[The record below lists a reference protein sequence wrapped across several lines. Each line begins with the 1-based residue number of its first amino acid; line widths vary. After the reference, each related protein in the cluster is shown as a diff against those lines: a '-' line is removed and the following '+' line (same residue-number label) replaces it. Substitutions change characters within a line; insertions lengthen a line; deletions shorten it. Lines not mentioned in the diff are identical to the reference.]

1 MKKDRILIKKA
12 NIPYRCSIAL
22 PSTMFELE
30 IRYNTTADL
39 FTISLYKNDT
49 LICIEP
55 IIYGVPL
62 FKQLYQPSVY
72 PTLTIIPVD
81 NSCENSRVTWANF
94 NETVFLEVNNAGGMV

>member
-12 NIPYRCSIAL
+12 NIPYRFSIAL

-39 FTISLYKNDT
+39 FKNDT

-62 FKQLYQPSVY
+62 FKQLYQPSAY